1 MKKKKKDDEFYQFY
15 HTEGSVDSRHN
26 PFKRAPRRS
35 PWIRVLLALFVGLL
49 AISAWFSYLFFS
61 NKIGG
66 SQDPLAVSVTGPR
79 DLETGTV
86 AEYVFEYRNN
96 GRTAVSDVALFAEYP
111 ISFSFIESEP
121 ASQNSIHNYW
131 NVGTLEPGGK
141 GRIVVRGTL
150 TGFEKDERKAVFSL
164 NYQHPLYRSAFTI
177 TKEVRTV
184 IGVATVDRLR
194 LEAPITINAG
204 TSAQITIRYQ
214 DVSRLGNPENVFLKL
229 LLPEGL
235 SIESSEPEVSNKEAH
250 EWNGFA
256 LSKTTRPD
264 IDGGV
269 LRVTVKALETLQ
281 GSVTVGAQL
290 ILRESGGSDSV
301 LRESKSEVTVLRNDV
316 SLALVTAGADALRAL
331 RPESSQNLVVT
342 IANKGN
348 VTLRDLEVR
357 LTLPKEGINN
367 EKSIFD
373 GGAERKENVVTWN
386 AERTVSLKEMV
397 GGTQIV
403 LPFTLVLDTITQNAA
418 FEFRLDARVGARVEK
433 DGNVNSDPL
442 DIEGPRINATVLSDA
457 RVRAFVRDV
466 SDSTEMSEKK
476 KFRVYLAVTHTLHD
490 LDDLAVSVTLPKSAG
505 WSSVNTRTAGDI
517 GYDETAHVVTWRLN
531 ALPASVK
538 RIDGSF
544 DIVVPIAQLGQDS
557 KLVESIVFRAHD
569 RTAVETIE
577 QTIEGMT
584 PLQTSESL

>member
-1 MKKKKKDDEFYQFY
+1 MKKKKQDDEFYQFY
-15 HTEGSVDSRHN
+15 HTEGSADSQHKT
-26 PFKRAPRRS
+26 FKRAPRRS
-35 PWIRVLLALFVGLL
+35 PWIRVLLTLFVGLL
-49 AISAWFSYLFFS
+49 AISAWFGYLFFS
-61 NKIGG
+61 QKIGG
-66 SQDPLAVSVTGPR
+66 SQDPLTVSVTGPR

-86 AEYVFEYRNN
+86 AEYVLEYRNN

-121 ASQNSIHNYW
+121 ESQNSIHNYW

-204 TSAQITIRYQ
+204 TSAQITIHYQ

-264 IDGGV
+264 IDGGA
-269 LRVTVKALETLQ
+269 LRVMVKALETLQ
-281 GSVTVGAQL
+281 GSVSLGAQL
-290 ILRESGGSDSV
+290 ILKESGRPDSV

-316 SLALVTAGADALRAL
+316 SLALVTAGADTLRAL
-331 RPESSQNLVVT
+331 RPESNQNLAVT
-342 IANKGN
+342 ISNKGN
-348 VTLRDLEVR
+348 VTLRDLQVR
-357 LTLPKEGINN
+357 LTLPKAGINN
-367 EKSIFD
+367 EKSVFD
-373 GGAERKENVVTWN
+373 GGAERKENVVTWS
-386 AERTVSLKEMV
+386 AERVDALKEMASGAQV
-397 GGTQIV
+397 V
-403 LPFTLVLDTITQNAA
+403 LPFTLALDTISQDTALPFQ
-418 FEFRLDARVGARVEK
+418 LDARVGARVEK
-433 DGNVNSDPL
+433 DGNINKDPL
-442 DIEGPRINATVLSDA
+442 DIEGPRISATVLSDA

-466 SDSTEMSEKK
+466 SDSAEKSEKK

-490 LDDLAVSVTLPKSAG
+490 LEDLTVSVTLPKLAG
-505 WSSVNTRTAGDI
+505 WSSLNTRTAGDI
-517 GYDETAHVVTWRLN
+517 DYDEAAHVVTWRLN

-544 DIVVPIAQLGQDS
+544 DIVVPIAQLGQDT
-557 KLVESIVFRAHD
+557 KLVENIVFRVHD
-569 RTAVETIE
+569 RTAGETIE
-577 QTIEGMT
+577 QTIEGLT
-584 PLQTSESL
+584 PLQTNESL

>member
-1 MKKKKKDDEFYQFY
+1 MKKKKQDDEFYQLY
-15 HTEGSVDSRHN
+15 HSDGSVNPQHN
-26 PFKRAPRRS
+26 SFKKAPRRS
-35 PWIRVLLALFVGLL
+35 PWIRVLLTLFVGLL
-49 AISAWFSYLFFS
+49 AISAWFGYLFFS
-61 NKIGG
+61 NKIGR
-66 SQDPLAVSVTGPR
+66 SQDPLAVSVTGP
-79 DLETGTV
+79 LSAETGTV
-86 AEYVFEYRNN
+86 AEYIFEYHNN

-121 ASQNSIHNYW
+121 ESQNSIHNYW
-131 NVGTLEPGGK
+131 NIGTLEPGSK

-150 TGFEKDERKAVFSL
+150 TGFENDERKAVFSL

-184 IGVATVDRLR
+184 IAAATVDRLR
-194 LEAPITINAG
+194 LEAPITTNAG

-281 GSVTVGAQL
+281 GSVSLGAQL
-290 ILRESGGSDSV
+290 ILKESGRPDSV

-316 SLALVTAGADALRAL
+316 SLALVTAGADTLRVL

-367 EKSIFD
+367 EKSAFD
-373 GGAERKENVVTWN
+373 GGAEQKEDVVTWS
-386 AERTVSLKEMV
+386 AKRVEALKEMV
-397 GGTQIV
+397 SGAQVV
-403 LPFTLVLDTITQNAA
+403 LPFTLALDTISQDTALPFQ
-418 FEFRLDARVGARVEK
+418 LDARVGARVEK

-466 SDSTEMSEKK
+466 SDPAEKSEKK

-490 LDDLAVSVTLPKSAG
+490 LDDLTVSATLPKSAG

-517 GYDETAHVVTWRLN
+517 GYDETTHVVTWRLN

-544 DIVVPIAQLGQDS
+544 DIVVPASQLEQDT
-557 KLVESIVFRAHD
+557 KLVENIVFRSRD
-569 RTAVETIE
+569 RTAGETIE
-577 QTIEGMT
+577 QTIEGLT
-584 PLQTSESL
+584 PLQTNESL